1 MFICSAAPYNYNNC
15 KMKLRVYPCLSLC
28 QVTRGVFS
36 RISNGGEDKPACK
49 KLRKQLLCCRICQGD
64 YVRPKVLPCLHTFC
78 EQCLLS
84 EVPAHSLAVTC
95 PTCRQQSIL
104 PLEGVSAL
112 RDNVVLIRLMDAM
125 EQLVSCAIC
134 QTGSAVSSCLDC
146 VNSFCKPCAT
156 THVELEPG
164 HTIAALTAS
173 CVQLTKETS
182 AGGEGE
188 KSSCELMSCP
198 KHSGQQLDLYC
209 SECETIICATC
220 SSRAGEHE
228 GHPASPL
235 ASTVEE
241 HKRLLQDLLN
251 TVKAQLAA
259 IQSSMDSIKSTSV
272 SLLDNYRAAE
282 SRVRECFDMLSRTL
296 LERKESLLNSLEAT
310 YRTKHERLAK
320 QLRDLQE
327 AAGGMSNSCVF
338 TESALG
344 RASELEMLLVR
355 KEMTDTLARLSV
367 NNRLQTTQ
375 IVTDELA
382 FAESNLLNL
391 INVVKGFG
399 TIEPS
404 SEQPCVACDVETSG
418 GGLQW
423 CYVGQESTINISV
436 NSPQPDADPSLALTA
451 QIASLTGGD
460 IVTPS
465 ITRPSPG
472 NYSVVYTAPRVGT
485 YQIELRL
492 GGHQVAGSPFIVLAL
507 AAGDTGEAESSSAG
521 DAPDDFLSSKR
532 SVSIV
537 DNKNKVRGRGAKRP
551 GTTPRSRSCAAN
563 LDGNMMAKMGRKG
576 NGKGEFANPLGVCYS
591 QGKCVVADSNNQ
603 CIQVFTNMGICKLRF
618 GIRGSLPGQLRKPTS
633 VATLPS
639 GNFVV
644 TDYDNKC
651 VSSLIAD

>member
-1 MFICSAAPYNYNNC
+1 
-15 KMKLRVYPCLSLC
+15 VSL
-28 QVTRGVFS
+28 
-36 RISNGGEDKPACK
+36 
-49 KLRKQLLCCRICQGD
+49 
-64 YVRPKVLPCLHTFC
+64 
-78 EQCLLS
+78 
-84 EVPAHSLAVTC
+84 LA
-95 PTCRQQSIL
+95 
-104 PLEGVSAL
+104 
-112 RDNVVLIRLMDAM
+112 
-125 EQLVSCAIC
+125 
-134 QTGSAVSSCLDC
+134 
-146 VNSFCKPCAT
+146 
-156 THVELEPG
+156 
-164 HTIAALTAS
+164 
-173 CVQLTKETS
+173 
-182 AGGEGE
+182 
-188 KSSCELMSCP
+188 CP
-198 KHSGQQLDLYC
+198 KHAGRQLDLYC
-209 SECETIICATC
+209 ADCETIICATC
-220 SSRAGEHE
+220 CSTAGEHE
-228 GHPASPL
+228 GHTACPL

-241 HKRLLQDLLN
+241 HRRLLADLLCRVKTQLAVVQGTMD
-251 TVKAQLAA
+251 TVKGVSA
-259 IQSSMDSIKSTSV
+259 

-282 SRVRECFDMLSRTL
+282 TRVRECFDTAQSELCSNAKTLSLATLKQRT
-296 LERKESLLNSLEAT
+296 AA
-310 YRTKHERLAK
+310 KHDRLAG

-327 AAGGMSNSCVF
+327 AAGGLSKNCVF